1 MNFVPDGTMFAGL
14 YTCSDCGMRF
24 LNTRIVP
31 KMTCPYCGED
41 FDMEIGPDDV
51 VPDNLEAAK
60 LDEVIE
66 GEENVALY
74 DKLLNVAFESDDES
88 WL

>member
-1 MNFVPDGTMFAGL
+1 MNFVPDGTIL
-14 YTCSDCGMRF
+14 CGFYSCKECDMRF

-31 KMTCPYCGED
+31 KMQCPYCGED

-51 VPDNLEAAK
+51 VPDNLESAE
-60 LDEVIE
+60 LVEVIE
-66 GEENVALY
+66 GEDEVIKM
-74 DKLLNVAFESDDES
+74 DTLLNCAFSSDDDS